1 MNGQLQKLKIVLRR
15 MLKHATGSLILAPW
29 YHLCCL
35 KPVKKGLVVLADG
48 HQNTIPYSMELLRDR
63 LKQVEGLEVVE
74 YFHDYS
80 FCGFAKGLL
89 IMLRF
94 MGLYAQA
101 EYVFLCDSYV
111 PAASCKKRKG
121 TTLIQLWHSG
131 GLMKK
136 VGLDAPEDAINMM
149 KTQFRNTD
157 VFTASSALVSDVLS
171 KALIIPREAFSDV
184 GVSRM
189 DILFDEAR
197 NQQLRS
203 EFEQKYPQYQ
213 GKKIILWAPT
223 FRGNVRNA
231 YLVGAQSVQK
241 LQQELPE
248 AAAVII
254 KTHRFGGG
262 DDLNTPIDFTS
273 NQLLP
278 IADCLITDYSSIYF
292 DYLAFRKPII
302 LFAPDLDAYESN
314 RGLYPDYRSIPGR
327 IAENEEQLRSAIIT
341 MDQWADESYYRSLD
355 RLWNEQMDYCDGHST
370 EKLLRQLGIINK
382 N

>member
-1 MNGQLQKLKIVLRR
+1 MKYC
-15 MLKHATGSLILAPW
+15 TGALILAPV

-48 HQNTIPYSMELLRDR
+48 HQNTIPYSMELLRAR
-63 LKQVEGLEVVE
+63 LQQIPSLEVVE

-80 FCGFAKGLL
+80 FCGMLQGLK
-89 IMLRF
+89 IMVKF
-94 MGLYAQA
+94 MTLYARA
-101 EYVFLCDSYV
+101 EYVFLCDSFV
-111 PAASCKKRKG
+111 PTSSCKKRKG

-136 VGLDAPEDAINMM
+136 VGLDAPEDAVNMM

-157 VFTASSALVSDVLS
+157 VFTASSSVVSDVLS
-171 KALIIPREAFSDV
+171 HALIIPRSVFSEA

-197 NQQLRS
+197 NQRLRN
-203 EFEQKYPQYQ
+203 EFDEKYPQFR
-213 GKKIILWAPT
+213 GKKIVLWAPT

-231 YLVGAQSVQK
+231 YLVGAEAVQK
-241 LQQELPE
+241 LQQELQE
-248 AAAVII
+248 SCAILI

-262 DDLNTPIDFTS
+262 QDLNSPVDFTS
-273 NQLLP
+273 NELLP

-302 LFAPDLDAYESN
+302 LYAPDLEHYEAN
-314 RGLYPDYRSIPGR
+314 RGLYPDYRNMPGFV
-327 IAENEEQLRSAIIT
+327 AENEAALRCGLLT
-341 MDQWADESYYRSLD
+341 MDTWADENYHQQLD
-355 RLWNEQMDYCDGHST
+355 ALWAREMDYCDGHST
-370 EKLLRQLGIINK
+370 EKLLRQIGIMND
-382 N
+382 